1 MKKALIRNKK
11 PYWYWK
17 NDEQIFDAPDNVSGN
32 LTGISGDLTGI
43 CGDLTGIR
51 GNLIDIRGDLTG
63 IRGNLTG
70 IRGDLTGISGDL
82 DDCDISDA
90 DRKKGINIDDLLKD

>member
-32 LTGISGDLTGI
+32 LTGIS
-43 CGDLTGIR
+43 
-51 GNLIDIRGDLTG
+51 GDLTG